1 MISDLGAGGAQRVLS
16 LLANA
21 WVRRGHAVT
30 IITFE
35 RAEEQAFFPLAG
47 GIAVRRLALR
57 ADAASA
63 AHAVALNVGRLRAV
77 RRAIRTEA
85 PDIVVSFLDQVNVI
99 VLLATIGLGVP
110 VLACE
115 RTDPFVAPLPRFW
128 SLARRATYRLARAV
142 VVQTAAIARFFEPWL
157 RGRVVVIPNPL
168 PPVAASEKAG
178 GGGGTASRKTVLS
191 VGRLS
196 EEKHFDLLISA
207 FGRVAGRF
215 PEWTLIIAGDGP
227 MRTDLERL
235 RADLGL
241 TERVILPG
249 LLREIGPMYGK
260 ADIFALSSRFE
271 GFPNALCEAVAHGL
285 PAVATDCS
293 SSVADLVRDGHSG
306 FVVANGS
313 EEALADALGRLMAD
327 PELRQRF
334 GRETAE
340 VGERFSL
347 ERVLASW
354 DAAFGRCPVRAP
366 SP

>member
-21 WVRRGHAVT
+21 WASRGHAVT
-30 IITFE
+30 VITFE
-35 RAEEQAFFPLAG
+35 HGDEQAFFPLAD

-77 RRAIRTEA
+77 RRAIRAEA

-115 RTDPFVAPLPRFW
+115 RTDPFVAPLPRLW

-157 RGRVVVIPNPL
+157 RGRVVVIPNPI

-178 GGGGTASRKTVLS
+178 GGAGSRKAVLS

-196 EEKHFDLLISA
+196 EEKRFDLLISA
-207 FGRVAGRF
+207 FGRIAGRF

-241 TERVILPG
+241 TQRVILPG
-249 LLREIGPMYGK
+249 LLREIGPMYGE

-271 GFPNALCEAVAHGL
+271 GFPNALCEAIAHGL

-293 SSVADLVRDGHSG
+293 SSVPDLVRDGRNG

-313 EEALADALGRLMAD
+313 EEALADALGRLMGD

-334 GRETAE
+334 GRETAA

-354 DAAFGRCPVRAP
+354 DAAFGRCTVRAP

>member
-1 MISDLGAGGAQRVLS
+1 VISDLGAGGAQRVLS

-21 WVRRGHAVT
+21 WVKRGHAVT
-30 IITFE
+30 VITFE
-35 RAEEQAFFPLAG
+35 HADAQAFFPLAD
-47 GIAVRRLALR
+47 GIAVKRLALR

-63 AHAVALNVGRLRAV
+63 AHGVALNLGRLRAV
-77 RRAIRTEA
+77 RRAIRVEA

-115 RTDPFVAPLPRFW
+115 RTDPFVAPLSRLW
-128 SLARRATYRLARAV
+128 SLARRATYRRARAV

-157 RGRVVVIPNPL
+157 RGRVVVIPNPV
-168 PPVAASEKAG
+168 PPVAASERAG
-178 GGGGTASRKTVLS
+178 GGTGLRKTVLS

-196 EEKHFDLLISA
+196 EEKRFDLLIAA

-215 PEWTLIIAGDGP
+215 PEWTLVIAGEGP
-227 MRTDLERL
+227 MGPELARL
-235 RADLGL
+235 RDDLGL
-241 TERVILPG
+241 KERVILPG
-249 LLREIGPMYGK
+249 LQREIGPMYRD
-260 ADIFALSSRFE
+260 ADVFALSSRFE

-285 PAVATDCS
+285 PAVATDCA
-293 SSVADLVRDGHSG
+293 SSVSDLVLDGRNG

-313 EEALADALGRLMAD
+313 EEALADALGRLMGD
-327 PELRQRF
+327 PDLRQRF
-334 GRETAE
+334 GRETAA

-354 DAAFGRCPVRAP
+354 DAAFGRCRLRVP